1 MFKPGQEERE
11 DSQERT
17 TFLISES
24 RPPAEQPIES
34 FELDQLKY
42 DEKESKV
49 STLSSFFQRNIRKDP
64 IAGDYLCDYLCVY
77 HINSD

>member
-17 TFLISES
+17 TFLSES
-24 RPPAEQPIES
+24 LPPAEQPIES

-49 STLSSFFQRNIRKDP
+49 STLSSFFQRNISNAP
-64 IAGDYLCDYLCVY
+64 IAGDYPLVY
-77 HINSD
+77 RIKTDLTDV